1 MTNNEYTC
9 IEKKIPSH
17 VSVLAVG
24 SNKILNEML
33 KYNMGSPHI
42 NILIK
47 NVCTIDLSIKY
58 KLKIWAF
65 LFIENILNLIYLF

>member
-1 MTNNEYTC
+1 MYR
-9 IEKKIPSH
+9 KKLPSH

-58 KLKIWAF
+58 KLKI
-65 LFIENILNLIYLF
+65 